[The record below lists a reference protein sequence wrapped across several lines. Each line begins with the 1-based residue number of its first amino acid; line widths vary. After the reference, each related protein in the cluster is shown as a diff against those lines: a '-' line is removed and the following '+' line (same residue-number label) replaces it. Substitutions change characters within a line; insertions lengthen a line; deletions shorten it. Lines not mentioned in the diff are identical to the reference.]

1 MDQNTART
9 LAREVGTRAT
19 KLGCQPSNA
28 DNPTMSQLAEQCAE
42 LGIDL
47 HNVLACG

>member
-19 KLGCQPSNA
+19 TLGVEVDNA
-28 DNPTMSQLAEQCAE
+28 EDPCCAE
-42 LGIDL
+42 LIAACRRS
-47 HNVLACG
+47 NVEVSAVLVR